1 MDATETQTAADHAM
15 AAQLGITGPILSLV
29 LEYGRPTALST
40 RHLLG
45 DLDQVLLGR
54 GEGRGSRRDPAA
66 RTLHLAVPDRRV
78 STLHARLERSAT
90 GWQLTD
96 CDSKNGTKV
105 NGQPISQQALADG
118 DRVEIGHC
126 LFRFFD
132 DYAVARG
139 AEADLDLA
147 ERGHDEL
154 VTLDPAFAVLIER
167 LGRVAR
173 SATSILIEGE
183 TGTGKEVL
191 ARTAAARSGRSGRF
205 VAVNCGALPAT
216 LVESALFGHRRGA
229 FSGAVADAP
238 GLIRAADGG
247 TLFLDEIGD
256 LPLPAQAALLRVMQ
270 EREVLPV
277 GASEAISVDVRV
289 VAATHRD
296 LDALVMA
303 QSFRADLLARLAGFR
318 VHVPALRDRRADLG
332 LLVGR
337 LWARHGGGAKGLT
350 AEAARRLALYPWP
363 ANIRELEQA
372 IVSALSLA
380 DGPLVDLGHL
390 PSAVQGRSATASMP
404 RTPPAPP
411 APSAPTPTS
420 AADPLATDPAGS
432 AIGDAPSSEEEPEK
446 ARILRVL
453 QQCGGNQSRAA
464 EVLGMTRSA
473 LIVRL
478 NRYQLPRPKRSPG

>member
-1 MDATETQTAADHAM
+1 MDATETQTAADHGV
-15 AAQLGITGPILSLV
+15 AAQLAVTGPMLSLV

-40 RHLLG
+40 RHLLSE
-45 DLDQVLLGR
+45 LDQVLLGR
-54 GEGRGSRRDPAA
+54 GEQRAARRDLAT
-66 RTLHLAVPDRRV
+66 RTLHLAIPDRRV
-78 STLHARLERSAT
+78 STLHARLERAAA
-90 GWQLTD
+90 GWLLVD
-96 CDSKNGTKV
+96 CDSKNGTRV
-105 NGQPISQQALADG
+105 NGQPASRQMLADG

-139 AEADLDLA
+139 AAVDLDLA
-147 ERGHDEL
+147 DDGLDDL
-154 VTLDPAFAVLIER
+154 ATLDPALAALIEQ
-167 LGRVAR
+167 LSRVAR

-191 ARTAAARSGRSGRF
+191 ARTVAARSGRTGRM
-205 VAVNCGALPAT
+205 VAVNCGALPAA

-229 FSGAVADAP
+229 FSGAVADAA

-256 LPLPAQAALLRVMQ
+256 LPLPAQAALLRVIQ

-277 GASEAISVDVRV
+277 GASEAVPVDVRV

-303 QSFRADLLARLAGFR
+303 QAFRADLLARLAGFR
-318 VHVPALRDRRADLG
+318 VQVPTLRDRRADLG
-332 LLVGR
+332 LLIGR

-350 AEAARRLALYPWP
+350 AEAARRLTLYPWP
-363 ANIRELEQA
+363 ANVRELEQA
-372 IVSALSLA
+372 ITSALSLA

-390 PSAVQGRSATASMP
+390 PAAVQGRAATAATPPSALAPPPSATTP
-404 RTPPAPP
+404 RGA
-411 APSAPTPTS
+411 AN
-420 AADPLATDPAGS
+420 ADPLATDPAGS
-432 AIGDAPSSEEEPEK
+432 PLPDDPPAEDSEK